1 MMLVS
6 ARLTADEAEMV
17 AALRRA
23 REEMGRLSGTV
34 ANSTEATRRASTGNE
49 ALSRSTRQVVD
60 AQRQGQSVTERE
72 AQTRTR
78 AAQAGDRLAGSA
90 ESVRRTTRALA
101 PDVQRAEQATR
112 QFQGAMSNAA
122 ASAALVNGP
131 LGGVASRFSTLAALS
146 GRMNLAAVGVT
157 VGLSAMVL
165 GAGRAVRAF
174 TDLERQQLTVQ
185 GTLQATGF
193 AAGRTAGQLEDMA
206 RRIAVDTLASARE
219 VRAAQTVLLTFRS
232 VAGETF
238 DRAIDLSQ
246 DLAAA
251 GFGTLEGNAVQLG
264 KALEDPVAGLT
275 ALTRVGVS
283 FSPTARKMIRDFVEM
298 GQSAEAQRLILEG
311 VAAQVEGLGRA
322 AGAGAA
328 GGFDLVGENTIRFF
342 ELLGTNLNGDGRI
355 GQFLTTIANGIEV
368 LNRALEGPSESDRSQ
383 EIVAENNRLVVL
395 LEERQSLLDEIAAAR
410 GRGQDLR
417 ADALENSVR
426 LGILNQQIA
435 ETETRLDSLIGTAR
449 EGADEAAEAAR
460 RSAETQKQIAEERFE
475 GIVADIENEIEAV
488 RRSELANAQRDAVLK
503 AGVGGD
509 EARKTLIEDKV
520 AALFAEREAQEA
532 ARKEQEEADRASA
545 RARQAVEELVASL
558 EADIAVMN
566 ASDPVL
572 REMIGLRGTLAA
584 ATDGERRAIEG
595 LIAAKQQEAALDR
608 SRASVDALRERVAG
622 ARDRRTAEERFG
634 KGRGAAAERDAFVFV
649 EAERRRLL
657 AAGIEGARLEAE
669 LLKIQKEA
677 NELFSSAP
685 DAFFGGGRSGA
696 SGSGRVKKE
705 VDTLSKVFE
714 EFGQRFGGTLEF
726 QERQIEAWRIK
737 TLEALRAAGLGH
749 EQYAEMVDQI
759 ARDRLAEAYQED
771 LQNRDD
777 WAAGVER
784 GLAKVFDAQ
793 RSMADIAEEVVT
805 DAFSGLEDA
814 FVSLAKTGKIETE
827 QMVDFVLRQLFRLA
841 AQAAISNV
849 TGAGGAGG
857 GIFGGIVGNL
867 FSLFAGPA
875 PGSTASI
882 LHDGGI
888 AGRDGQTRVVD
899 PSVFTGAK
907 RLHVGGLAG
916 NEVPAILEED
926 ERVLTLAQQQSTAET
941 IRGLAA
947 LAADPGGGAPLS
959 AAAPVINVNVIGA
972 PAQPRVSQPRQNGDG
987 TFDIDIVF
995 DQIEERL
1002 AGNVARGRGIAPAI
1016 GDRFNLRGRL

>member
-6 ARLTADEAEMV
+6 ARLTADEQEMV

-23 REEMGRLSGTV
+23 REEMGRLQGTV
-34 ANSTEATRRASTGNE
+34 SNSTEATRRASTGNE
-49 ALSRSTRQVVD
+49 ALSRSTRQVVE

-78 AAQAGDRLAGSA
+78 AAQAGDRLAGSS
-90 ESVRRTTRALA
+90 ESVRRTTRALT

-206 RRIAVDTLASARE
+206 RRIAADTLASARE

-238 DRAIDLSQ
+238 DRAIELSQ

-298 GQSAEAQRLILEG
+298 GQTAEAQRLILEG
-311 VAAQVEGLGRA
+311 VASQVGDLGRA
-322 AGAGAA
+322 AGAGAS
-328 GGFDLVGENTIRFF
+328 GGFDLVGENTLRFF
-342 ELLGTNLNGDGRI
+342 ELLGTSLNGQGRI
-355 GQFLTTIANGIEV
+355 GQLMTAIAGGIEEI
-368 LNRALEGPSESDRSQ
+368 NRALEGPTESDRSR
-383 EIVAENNRLVVL
+383 EIVAENNRLVGL
-395 LEERQSLLDEIAAAR
+395 LEERQALLDEIATAR
-410 GRGQDLR
+410 GQGQDFF
-417 ADALENSVR
+417 ATSLENQ
-426 LGILNQQIA
+426 LGLVTARIA
-435 ETETRLDSLIGTAR
+435 ETEARIDSLIGTAR

-460 RSAETQKQIAEERFE
+460 RSAE
-475 GIVADIENEIEAV
+475 
-488 RRSELANAQRDAVLK
+488 AQRQ
-503 AGVGGD
+503 
-509 EARKTLIEDKV
+509 I
-520 AALFAEREAQEA
+520 
-532 ARKEQEEADRASA
+532 
-545 RARQAVEELVASL
+545 
-558 EADIAVMN
+558 
-566 ASDPVL
+566 
-572 REMIGLRGTLAA
+572 
-584 ATDGERRAIEG
+584 
-595 LIAAKQQEAALDR
+595 
-608 SRASVDALRERVAG
+608 
-622 ARDRRTAEERFG
+622 AEERFG

-685 DAFFGGGRSGA
+685 DAFFGRGGA
-696 SGSGRVKKE
+696 SGRVKKE

-737 TLEALRAAGLGH
+737 TLAELRAAGFGH
-749 EQYAEMVDQI
+749 AEYAGMVDQI
-759 ARDRLAEAYQED
+759 ARDRLKEAYEED
-771 LQNRDD
+771 LRNRDD

-784 GLAKVFDAQ
+784 GLNDLFGAQ
-793 RSMADIAEEVVT
+793 RTMADIAEDTVKT
-805 DAFSGLEDA
+805 AFKSMEDA
-814 FVSLAKTGKIETE
+814 FVSLART
-827 QMVDFVLRQLFRLA
+827 
-841 AQAAISNV
+841 
-849 TGAGGAGG
+849 
-857 GIFGGIVGNL
+857 
-867 FSLFAGPA
+867 
-875 PGSTASI
+875 
-882 LHDGGI
+882 
-888 AGRDGQTRVVD
+888 
-899 PSVFTGAK
+899 
-907 RLHVGGLAG
+907 
-916 NEVPAILEED
+916 
-926 ERVLTLAQQQSTAET
+926 
-941 IRGLAA
+941 
-947 LAADPGGGAPLS
+947 
-959 AAAPVINVNVIGA
+959 
-972 PAQPRVSQPRQNGDG
+972 
-987 TFDIDIVF
+987 
-995 DQIEERL
+995 
-1002 AGNVARGRGIAPAI
+1002 
-1016 GDRFNLRGRL
+1016 